1 MLYNKR
7 NCKIR
12 ERNMNKKWQIY
23 ETNESKVKE
32 ISEKYNLNKLLSTI
46 LVNRN
51 ITQEEEVRL
60 FLKPTRGDFHNPFL
74 MQDME
79 KAVERILIAIEKK
92 EKVTIYGDYDV
103 DGITSITVL
112 KSFLQERGLEVG
124 TYIPNRL
131 EEGYGLNKKAIETI
145 AEQ

>member
-1 MLYNKR
+1 MLYNKE

-23 ETNESKVKE
+23 ETNENKIEE
-32 ISEKYNLNKLLSTI
+32 ISKTHELNKLLSTI

-51 ITQEEEVRL
+51 ITKEEDIRL
-60 FLKPTRGDFHNPFL
+60 FLKPTRKDFHNPFL
-74 MQDME
+74 IKDME
-79 KAVERILIAIEKK
+79 KAVERIIKAIEQK

-112 KSFLQERGLEVG
+112 KSFLQDED
-124 TYIPNRL
+124 
-131 EEGYGLNKKAIETI
+131 
-145 AEQ
+145 